1 MPNDQISINYD
12 YMLHGDIVITNWDSG
27 KGNFIYYNTNNTV
40 GISEYAMLEAPLA
53 IEKIYPQPAD
63 HIINITL
70 NKAVM
75 HDIQYRIL
83 DVTAKELYNE
93 ICQGNTSHRISVSQL
108 TGGIYIIEVSD
119 GVTIARK
126 KFIKA
131 R

>member
-40 GISEYAMLEAPLA
+40 GISEYAML
-53 IEKIYPQPAD
+53 
-63 HIINITL
+63 
-70 NKAVM
+70 
-75 HDIQYRIL
+75 L